1 MRAKIIGTA
10 LACAIAAFC
19 ITGCSD
25 NYKGEHFLI
34 VYTNFSKSPNLDDI
48 SSTPD
53 VQQSLRD
60 GGQITLHNSVVTEI
74 DPKYPT
80 GYTAMLERGD
90 SWSYNARAAM
100 LSFVTQKG
108 WKLQQVGDGNL
119 MPYVFTKPIK

>member
-1 MRAKIIGTA
+1 MKAKIIGAA
-10 LACAIAAFC
+10 LICTIAAFG

-25 NYKGEHFLI
+25 SYKGDRFLI

-60 GGQITLHNSVVTEI
+60 GGQITLHTSVATEI

-119 MPYVFTKPIK
+119 VPYVFTKPIK